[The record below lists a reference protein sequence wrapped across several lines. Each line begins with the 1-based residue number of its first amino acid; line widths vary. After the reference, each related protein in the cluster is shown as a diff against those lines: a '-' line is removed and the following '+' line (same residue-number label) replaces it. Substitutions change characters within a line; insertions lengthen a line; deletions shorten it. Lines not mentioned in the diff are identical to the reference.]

1 MKAQVT
7 SIEQSKRLIELG
19 VPASRAS
26 MKWIGDMFVRPCDYS
41 AVDTLETIP
50 AFTVVDLLE
59 VIKPIDN
66 IGNPAIEKISDARW
80 IFEFGEFTGEPIYG
94 FKECQNIVELL
105 VDRIEWVVSN
115 GYELNLQ

>member
-80 IFEFGEFTGEPIYG
+80 RFEFGEFTGGSRYT
-94 FKECQNIVELL
+94 
-105 VDRIEWVVSN
+105 VSRN
-115 GYELNLQ
+115 VKI

>member
-1 MKAQVT
+1 MIDQVT
-7 SIEQSKRLIELG
+7 TIEQSKRLIELG
-19 VPASRAS
+19 VPVSRAS

-50 AFTVVDLLE
+50 AFTVIDLLE

-80 IFEFGEFTGEPIYG
+80 RFEFGEFTGEPIYG

-105 VDRIEWVVSN
+105 VDRIEWIVSN
-115 GYELNLQ
+115 GYELNI